1 MRLLFLPAMLMLLC
15 CPCFAQEAYNIQ
27 LKISGLK
34 DTTAYLGYFIN
45 ESTVIKD
52 TARVNGKGEC
62 AFTGK
67 KPLMQGVYMF
77 VLKSASQFEFL
88 VGVDQHFTL
97 STSIEDPV
105 MKMKVSGDE
114 DNALFFENIFFN
126 VERNKEAGP
135 FVAVLK
141 DSTTGEGAR
150 TIAREN
156 MNRINDKVIAFQE
169 NLIRE
174 NPSSLTARIT
184 KANRPIQVPPAPVR
198 ADGAIDSTFQLK
210 WYRAH
215 FFDNF
220 DLSDDA
226 LLRLSRPLYR
236 DKIYEYLD
244 RLFVQHPDTLTRAI
258 GHIVDLA
265 RKNPETYKYSVF
277 LCMRK
282 YQTHEIMGLDE
293 VYVNLFDTYF
303 ATGEMDFWVNDRTM
317 KLFKNEA
324 DRFRK
329 SLIGRLGANLIMQD
343 ANLKPQA
350 LHDISNR
357 YSILYIFDPDCPG
370 CKQETPKLVA
380 FYNSRKFDCEVF
392 AVCSDSSM
400 VKMRKYIQDMDLKW
414 ITVNGPRSYIGSYQ
428 DHYDAMSTPTL
439 YVLDRNKKI
448 IAKKI
453 PAEKLEDFL
462 TQFERVER
470 LRKMRDN

>member
-1 MRLLFLPAMLMLLC
+1 MRLLLLPAILVLVW
-15 CPCFAQEAYNIQ
+15 CPCLAQESYNIQ
-27 LKISGLK
+27 LNLSGLK

-67 KPLMQGVYMF
+67 KPLPQGVYMF
-77 VLKSASQFEFL
+77 VLKTSSQFEFL
-88 VGVDQHFTL
+88 VGADQHFIL
-97 STSIEDPV
+97 STAIEDPV
-105 MKMKVSGDE
+105 MKMKVSGDDE
-114 DNALFFENIFFN
+114 NSLFFRNIFFN
-126 VERNKEAGP
+126 IDRNKEAAP
-135 FVAVLK
+135 FVAILQ
-141 DSTTGEGAR
+141 DSTTGDGAR
-150 TIAREN
+150 KLAREN
-156 MNRINDKVIAFQE
+156 LSRINDRVVEFQE

-184 KANRPIQVPPAPVR
+184 KAGRPVQIPPAPVR
-198 ADGAIDSTFQLK
+198 ADGAIDSSFQLR

-236 DKIYEYLD
+236 DKVYEYLD
-244 RLFVQHPDTLTRAI
+244 RLYAQHPDTLTRAI
-258 GHIVDLA
+258 SYVVDRA

-282 YQTHEIMGLDE
+282 YQYHEIMGLDE

-303 ATGEMDFWVNDRTM
+303 ATGEMDFWVNERTKRM
-317 KLFKNEA
+317 FKDEA

-350 LHDISNR
+350 LHDITTK
-357 YSILYIFDPDCPG
+357 YSILYIFDPDCPS
-370 CKQETPKLVA
+370 CKKETPKLVS
-380 FYNSRKFDCEVF
+380 FYNRKKFDCEVF

-414 ITVNGPRSYIGSYQ
+414 ITVNGPRSYVGSYQ
-428 DHYDAMSTPTL
+428 DHYDASSTPTL

-462 TQFERVER
+462 TQYERVEK
-470 LRKMRDN
+470 LRGKL